1 MKLQKSHVDLI
12 ILDFINDVD
21 HCQYG
26 SIESKPVKD
35 NSESS
40 AQHFF
45 YCLIPKTVLLVCK
58 SHDYVAFLAKIGDHS
73 LS

>member
-40 AQHFF
+40 AQHLF
-45 YCLIPKTVLLVCK
+45 YCLILLVCK